1 MNTVYIIITAVIAF
15 VIGTGIT
22 YIFLA
27 KLSKTLLTR
36 AKDNSEEILKKA
48 NLERETIVKN
58 AEIDG
63 KELVYKLKI
72 KAEDEIKN
80 KKRDLDKFERKLL
93 QKSQGI
99 DRKSTLIEA
108 KEMEIRKK
116 EKELSINLKNIT
128 REKEEIED
136 MRQKQISELEK
147 ISKMTSEE
155 AKEVLFNNLVNDAKR
170 DSEKII
176 KDIIEEAKHKADVQ
190 AKKVIAVAVQ
200 KNASEYAE
208 KLSVSIVN
216 LPNDEM
222 KGRIIGREGRNIRT
236 LENLT
241 GVDLIIDDTPEA
253 VIISCYD
260 SYKREIAV
268 QTLERLLSDGRI
280 HPARIEETVEKV
292 QAYMQKHIVELGES
306 AAFKVG
312 IPNIPKELIKLL
324 GKLHY
329 RTSYSQNV
337 LEHSIEV
344 AMFAGSM
351 AAELGI
357 NAKQAKRAGLL
368 HDIGKAVDQ
377 DTEGTHAK
385 LGAEIL
391 RKYREDPMLIS
402 AVEAHHDEAEHQT
415 VESVLIQAADALS
428 AARPGARKE
437 ILEIYLKRISKLE
450 EIPKSFE
457 GVTNAYAISAGRELR
472 IIVEKDTVDD
482 QNAVVLARDI
492 AKRIERDVEYPGQIK
507 VTVIRE
513 SRAVEYAN

>member
-1 MNTVYIIITAVIAF
+1 MNTVSIIITAVIAF
-15 VIGTGIT
+15 VIGTVIT

-36 AKDNSEEILKKA
+36 ARDNSEDILKKA

-80 KKRDLDKFERKLL
+80 KKRDLDKYERKLL

-147 ISKMTSEE
+147 ISKMTSDE
-155 AKEVLFNNLVNDAKR
+155 AKEILFNNLVNDAKR

-357 NAKQAKRAGLL
+357 NAKLAKRAGLL

-415 VESVLIQAADALS
+415 VESVLIQAADTLS